1 MVYISDFYSG
11 STKFIFDADGDIHV
25 DGSTSLS
32 AFDDYCD
39 VELLTAAKAVHYPEC
54 HDFRKRFSGFIEE
67 YAQVLHDNQIVTM
80 NDDGHHFISY
90 KGMMGLTIDSI
101 RQLHG
106 RIETLETQLTALNGG
121 K

>member
-106 RIETLETQLTALNGG
+106 RIETLETQLTALQGG
-121 K
+121 R